1 MLDNSSTM
9 TMWLSD
15 NDTAAVLGHILRTYH
30 EEKHIVAI
38 NQFNNAQQSFN
49 RNWEEKQNKN
59 TTNDEEESE
68 NVRINYIKEKPQFSQ

>member
-15 NDTAAVLGHILRTYH
+15 TDTAAVLGHILRTYH

-38 NQFNNAQQSFN
+38 NQFNNAQSFN
-49 RNWEEKQNKN
+49 RN
-59 TTNDEEESE
+59 
-68 NVRINYIKEKPQFSQ
+68 